1 MLARKAGVFGEPAGV
16 AGAAGVKRAVEL
28 GVIGGSESVAIIMT
42 GNGLKDIQSAM
53 RAVGRTIQVR
63 PDIREVREAVAVE
76 LTA

>member
-1 MLARKAGVFGEPAGV
+1 
-16 AGAAGVKRAVEL
+16 
-28 GVIGGSESVAIIMT
+28 MT